1 MLEVLKKEFD
11 KIRRNSGRSLSI
23 LALSGRL
30 LSFQPS
36 LEADFECPKEPGQPI
51 AMNISF
57 SGGDPEMA
65 LAIGVLNT
73 TTGQEGIVAG
83 GNEKIGYHSL
93 MTREPR
99 GLYRTG
105 TGRVDIQNGHEFLI
119 RGYQTPQG
127 QEKST
132 EVARQNLVI
141 NCP

>member
-1 MLEVLKKEFD
+1 MLEILKNKFD
-11 KIRRNSGRSLSI
+11 KIRRNSGRSLSL
-23 LALSGRL
+23 LALSGRV
-30 LSFQPS
+30 LSFQPG

-99 GLYRTG
+99 GSFRTG
-105 TGRVDIQNGHEFLI
+105 TGRVDIRNGHQFLV

-127 QEKST
+127 QGTST
-132 EVARQNLVI
+132 EVVRQDLVV